1 MSNQFKQYDTKQLA
15 EKVQDAF
22 INEDE
27 EEIVIEFLEST
38 ERYPLEEIMAAKD
51 DWGLIEYLAID
62 SINWLG
68 KDELIDFINEH
79 GLEIE

>member
-1 MSNQFKQYDTKQLA
+1 MSNQFKQYDTTQLA
-15 EKVQDAF
+15 EKVKDAF

-38 ERYPLEEIMAAKD
+38 ERYPLKDIMEAKD

-68 KDELIDFINEH
+68 KEELIDFINEH